1 MDKNMTGWNV
11 CDSLHRHVY
20 VSGVTRKYSKDM
32 IKVEDEEMTVA
43 EWVQGL
49 RKDWDYFKAVS

>member
-20 VSGVTRKYSKDM
+20 VPGVAKKYTQDM
-32 IKVEDEEMTVA
+32 IMVGDEEMTA
-43 EWVQGL
+43 TEWVQGL
-49 RKDWDYFKAVS
+49 REEWKYFKAGS

>member
-1 MDKNMTGWNV
+1 MDKNMAGWNV

-20 VSGVTRKYSKDM
+20 VPGVTKKYPKDM
-32 IKVEDEEMTVA
+32 IKVGDEEMTVA

-49 RKDWDYFKAVS
+49 RKDWEYFKAGS

>member
-20 VSGVTRKYSKDM
+20 DPGVKKKYTKDM
-32 IKVEDEEMTVA
+32 IKVGDEEMTVA

-49 RKDWDYFKAVS
+49 REEWKYFKACT